1 MANLNFQQPPRSLA
15 NTSMAGR
22 TTGGFGGSSL
32 SGHVTPTS
40 GMFPTGGAN
49 YGQTQQPQL
58 SPNRNAQL
66 SVGGPALS
74 RGGRAN
80 IFGQQ
85 TFERRA
91 MQALGGGP
99 MSNMGSF
106 MQSGRGGY
114 GTGGGASGFPTVFG
128 GSGDTATPALL
139 DPTEFPSL
147 TNVRGQ
153 NDQSLPQT
161 NPLQPPGSKPYGNF
175 FTSCEFFND
184 ILTNKFF
191 FIIINYFKYN
201 KFAPCIL
208 CSCVNNMYVHM
219 HIHRKIFLLY

>member
-1 MANLNFQQPPRSLA
+1 
-15 NTSMAGR
+15 
-22 TTGGFGGSSL
+22 
-32 SGHVTPTS
+32 
-40 GMFPTGGAN
+40 
-49 YGQTQQPQL
+49 
-58 SPNRNAQL
+58 
-66 SVGGPALS
+66 
-74 RGGRAN
+74 
-80 IFGQQ
+80 
-85 TFERRA
+85 
-91 MQALGGGP
+91 
-99 MSNMGSF
+99 MGSF

-184 ILTNKFF
+184 ILTNNFF

-201 KFAPCIL
+201 KFALCIF
-208 CSCVNNMYVHM
+208 CTRINNV
-219 HIHRKIFLLY
+219 HIHTYVYTKNNWDSWNMKIVQFANGRWCKHFIINYL